1 MLQLLDKVEE
11 KHLASDA
18 TVVPGGMAMGQREA
32 MKHVGMVP
40 LSKCDRE
47 VLAKGWALLRSV
59 LGLVASST
67 WLVGGSGAPGLGMH
81 PRYALDE
88 EQRNWRDCGVSENHI
103 RRSFNEETASLLGI
117 RRNA

>member
-47 VLAKGWALLRSV
+47 VLAKGWSLLRSV
-59 LGLVASST
+59 LGT
-67 WLVGGSGAPGLGMH
+67 H

-103 RRSFNEETASLLGI
+103 RRSFSDETASLLGI

>member
-1 MLQLLDKVEE
+1 MVAGKVIACERRVTYYETVVKPGNERRCDMLQLLDKVEE

-40 LSKCDRE
+40 
-47 VLAKGWALLRSV
+47 
-59 LGLVASST
+59 
-67 WLVGGSGAPGLGMH
+67 
-81 PRYALDE
+81 
-88 EQRNWRDCGVSENHI
+88 RNWRDCGVSENHI

>member
-32 MKHVGMVP
+32 MKHVGMAP

-47 VLAKGWALLRSV
+47 VLAKGWSLLRSV
-59 LGLVASST
+59 LGPVVSST
-67 WLVGGSGAPGLGMH
+67 
-81 PRYALDE
+81 
-88 EQRNWRDCGVSENHI
+88 
-103 RRSFNEETASLLGI
+103 
-117 RRNA
+117 